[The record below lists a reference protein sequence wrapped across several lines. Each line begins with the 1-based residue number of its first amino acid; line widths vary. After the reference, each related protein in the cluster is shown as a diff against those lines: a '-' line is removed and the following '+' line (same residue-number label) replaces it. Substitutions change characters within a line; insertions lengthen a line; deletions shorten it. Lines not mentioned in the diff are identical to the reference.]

1 MMNRAH
7 NLAVGA
13 IATLAVTFIIIM
25 MAGAVYVLW
34 HFIEKWW

>member
-1 MMNRAH
+1 MNRAH

-13 IATLAVTFIIIM
+13 FMVVIAAVSLSLTI
-25 MAGAVYVLW
+25 GAVYVLW